1 MRNVK
6 ALYAKT
12 DAEAVR
18 AHNRRVVIDHLR
30 RAECSTRRATAQ
42 ATGLSVSSASAIA
55 TDLMRGGLFAE
66 AEEDGRGARRGRP
79 EKTLRIAGGAATV
92 AAARVAV
99 GGLFVQLADYA
110 GRPLG
115 YAAAERPIADLDADE
130 IAAILAALA
139 DEAASRLA
147 GDVPKASRMVVAVQ
161 GMTDAGRRRILWSPA
176 LRRRDLDIA
185 GALRALTGAEADICN
200 DCSLMPEAFRWRPD
214 RAGLDLGTGDFATL
228 FIGFGVGMGLR
239 LGGQTFGGP
248 LSSAVEFGHLN
259 HQPGGALCR
268 CGNRGCV
275 EAYAGDYAIQ
285 RRALGGPADAVPARR
300 VTDAEMRALAGA
312 ARERDGPERE
322 AFAEA
327 GLAIGYG
334 LGRLFTLI
342 DPLPIVFTGSGA
354 HAMDLLEP
362 AIRRGIAE
370 SAVAGEGAGIAFGHV
385 ADVDALVFEAAT
397 AHALASLD
405 ESFAREGPADE
416 RQVA

>member
-1 MRNVK
+1 MK
-6 ALYAKT
+6 GLFAKT

-30 RAECSTRRATAQ
+30 RADSSTRRATAQ

-55 TDLMRGGLFAE
+55 TDLIRSGIFE
-66 AEEDGRGARRGRP
+66 EVEEDGRSARRGRP
-79 EKTLRIAGGAATV
+79 EKTLRVAGSAATV
-92 AAARVAV
+92 AAAKLAV

-110 GRPLG
+110 GRPLAT
-115 YAAAERPIADLDADE
+115 AAAERPVADLDASE
-130 IAAILAALA
+130 IASILASLTE
-139 DEAASRLA
+139 EAASGLS
-147 GDVPKASRMVVAVQ
+147 GETPKPSRMVVAVQ
-161 GMTDAGRRRILWSPA
+161 GMTDAGHRRILWSPA
-176 LRRRDLDIA
+176 LKRRDLDIA
-185 GALRALTGAEADICN
+185 GMIQALTGTEVEICN

-214 RAGLDLGTGDFATL
+214 RGGLDLGTGDFATL

-259 HQPGGALCR
+259 HRPDGALCR

-285 RRALGGPADAVPARR
+285 RRALGGPVDAVPARR
-300 VTDAEMRALAGA
+300 VTDAEMRVLAGA
-312 ARERDGPERE
+312 ARERDGPERD
-322 AFAEA
+322 AFAQA

-362 AIRRGIAE
+362 AIRRGITQ
-370 SAVAGEGAGIAFGHV
+370 SAVAGQGAAVPFGHV
-385 ADVDALVFEAAT
+385 ADVDALVFEAGT